1 MYINCDQQLLHI
13 FIVNYMLTS
22 RKKIAQSLLKSSHP
36 KCIQFQMRS
45 STAKDLN
52 QLLRN
57 PQQSQLI
64 VFKRYRLPCAV
75 NSYDENGNFIENY
88 IATKLKCRIK
98 TLQTHSLIV
107 NKFERTRLDLH
118 MLNIS
123 PWAIYLKHRKK
134 IPCSKDSRNFHNI
147 MFPH

>member
-1 MYINCDQQLLHI
+1 MLSVSNEVINSKR
-13 FIVNYMLTS
+13 FISITKES
-22 RKKIAQSLLKSSHP
+22 ITK
-36 KCIQFQMRS
+36 
-45 STAKDLN
+45 
-52 QLLRN
+52 
-57 PQQSQLI
+57 LI

-75 NSYDENGNFIENY
+75 NSYDENGNLIENY

-98 TLQTHSLIV
+98 KLQTHSLIV